1 MSQKCSFISIND
13 GEETETIRNLNA
25 HHILVRQSKAI
36 PIINKV
42 LSFNENNGKT
52 LSSVISSR
60 KPFGIPT
67 NYTPM
72 QSGISCWFIQRIGK
86 QFARKED
93 VVDDKSILNKWKLL
107 IPKAPIAEQTEF
119 SKPVRFYYDGNP
131 YSKTK

>member
-72 QSGISCWFIQRIGK
+72 QSGISYWFIQRIGK